1 MARECLPAGMAGGQL
16 TATPP
21 DMNLIDFFDKSA
33 LLHANRPVLTCDG
46 DSWTYRDADTIATRI
61 ARGLRDFGVV
71 RETKCAVISRNDPY
85 AFMAMLGIL
94 KAQGTW
100 VPLNPANGED
110 ENLYIVDFFD
120 VEVLFYQRELSDFA
134 RIVAEKVPRVR
145 HFICVDGESEPGA
158 GLAQW
163 AAEQSAQPIQVPWEP
178 DAMCWLRGTG
188 GTTGRPK
195 GVMNTNRNF
204 ETTIANFAAKLRFD
218 GYPINLAC
226 APLSHAAGV
235 VAMITIALAG
245 TIVIHRRFNPREV
258 LAAIPRHAISFLYVP
273 PTALYAMLSQPDV
286 REFDYSS
293 LRHLIYGAAPTAAS
307 KLREA
312 VEVFGPVMTQAYGQT
327 EVPTSVTYLDPS
339 DLVDREGRIIE
350 KRLLSCGRPTPF
362 ARVALMNDDGQHV
375 PAGAIGE
382 IVVQGGL
389 VMRGYY
395 KNPDATTDVWSN
407 GWHHT
412 GDLAYQDEDGFVY
425 ICDRKKEMII
435 TGGYNVYPLEV
446 EQVVLSHPAVQD
458 CAVVGV
464 PDAKWGES
472 IKAVVELKQGRHVGA
487 EELIELC
494 KQRIG
499 SVKAPKSVEFT
510 ESLPR
515 SPAGKVMRKEVR
527 KAYWTGGTRNV

>member
-1 MARECLPAGMAGGQL
+1 
-16 TATPP
+16 
-21 DMNLIDFFDKSA
+21 MNLIDYFDKSA
-33 LLHANRPVLTCDG
+33 ALHPDRIVLACDG
-46 DSWTYRDADTIATRI
+46 NTWTYRQAADFVTRI
-61 ARGLRDFGVV
+61 GHGLHGFGVA

-85 AFMAMLGIL
+85 AFMVMLGIL

-100 VPLNPANGED
+100 VPLNPANAVE
-110 ENLYIVDFFD
+110 ENIYIVDAFD
-120 VEVLFYQRELSDFA
+120 VEVLFYQRDLADFA
-134 RIVAEKVPRVR
+134 RGVR
-145 HFICVDGESEPGA
+145 ERLSQVKHFVCIDGDEQPDI
-158 GLAQW
+158 GLAEW
-163 AAEQSAQPIQVPWEP
+163 AAQQLSQPITLPWEP

-204 ETTIANFAAKLRFD
+204 ETTIANFSAKLRFD
-218 GYPINLAC
+218 RYPINLAC

-235 VAMITIALAG
+235 IAMITIALAG
-245 TIVIHRRFNPREV
+245 TIVIHRRLDAHAV
-258 LAAIPRHAISFLYVP
+258 LTAIAQHRISFLYVP
-273 PTALYAMLSQPDV
+273 PTALYSMLSQTDV
-286 REFDYSS
+286 REFDYST

-312 VEVFGPVMTQAYGQT
+312 IEVFGPVMTQAYGQT
-327 EVPTSVTYLDPS
+327 EVPTSVTYLGPE
-339 DLVDREGRIIE
+339 DLIDDQGRVIE

-362 ARVALMNDDGQHV
+362 ARVALMDDDGQIV
-375 PAGAIGE
+375 APGAVGE

-395 KNPDATTDVWSN
+395 KNPEATAEVSVH

-412 GDLAYQDEDGFVY
+412 GDLAYQDDEGFVY

-458 CAVVGV
+458 CAVIGV
-464 PDAKWGES
+464 PDAKWGEA
-472 IKAVVELKQGRHVGA
+472 IKAVIELKPGRTLDA
-487 EELIELC
+487 DEIIALC
-494 KQRIG
+494 KERIG
-499 SVKAPKSVEFT
+499 SVKTPKSVAFID
-510 ESLPR
+510 SLPR

-527 KAYWTGGTRNV
+527 KSYWSDQSRKV

>member
-1 MARECLPAGMAGGQL
+1 
-16 TATPP
+16 
-21 DMNLIDFFDKSA
+21 MNLIDFFDKSA
-33 LLHANRPVLTCDG
+33 ALHPERSMLVCEGTT
-46 DSWTYRDADTIATRI
+46 WTYRQAADFATRI
-61 ARGLRDFGVV
+61 AHGLRAFGVQ
-71 RETKCAVISRNDPY
+71 RETKCAVISRNDPHG
-85 AFMAMLGIL
+85 FMAMLGIL

-100 VPLNPANGED
+100 VPLNPANAAE
-110 ENLYIVDFFD
+110 ENLYILEAFD
-120 VEVLFYQRELSDFA
+120 VEVLFYQRDLADFA
-134 RIVAEKVPRVR
+134 RAVGERLPLVR
-145 HFICVDGESEPGA
+145 RFVCVDGDVEPGV
-158 GLAQW
+158 GLASW
-163 AAEQSAQPIQVPWEP
+163 AANQPSQPITLPWDP

-204 ETTIANFAAKLRFD
+204 ETTIANFAGRLRFD
-218 GYPINLAC
+218 GHPVNLAC

-245 TIVIHRRFNPREV
+245 TIVVQRRFDAGEA
-258 LAAIPRHAISFLYVP
+258 LSAIGRHRISMFYAP
-273 PTALYAMLSQPDV
+273 PTALYAMLARDDV

-293 LRHLIYGAAPTAAS
+293 LRHFLYGAAPTAAS

-312 VEVFGPVMTQAYGQT
+312 MEVFGPVMTQAYGQT
-327 EVPTSVTYLDPS
+327 EVPTSVTYLGPE
-339 DLVDREGRIIE
+339 DLVDEDGRVIE
-350 KRLLSCGRPTPF
+350 KRLLSCGRPTLF
-362 ARVALMNDDGQHV
+362 ARVALMDGDGQIV
-375 PAGAIGE
+375 RRGEIGE

-395 KNPDATTDVWSN
+395 KNPDATAEAWAH

-412 GDLAYQDEDGFVY
+412 GDLAYQDEDGFLY

-446 EQVVLSHPAVQD
+446 EQIVLSHPAVQD

-464 PDAKWGES
+464 PDAKWGEA
-472 IKAVVELKQGRHVGA
+472 IKAVIELKPGCTVKA
-487 EELIELC
+487 EEIVALC
-494 KQRIG
+494 KEKVG
-499 SVKAPKSVEFT
+499 SVKAPKSVDFV

-527 KAYWTGGTRNV
+527 KGYWTGQERNV

>member
-1 MARECLPAGMAGGQL
+1 
-16 TATPP
+16 
-21 DMNLIDFFDKSA
+21 MNLIDHFDKSA
-33 LLHANRPVLTCDG
+33 ALHPDRIVLTCDG
-46 DSWTYRDADTIATRI
+46 DDWTYRQASDVATRI
-61 ARGLRDFGVV
+61 GHGLRGFGVT

-100 VPLNPANGED
+100 VPLNPANAVE
-110 ENLYIVDFFD
+110 ENIYIVDAFD
-120 VEVLFYQRELSDFA
+120 VEVLFYQRDQADFA
-134 RIVAEKVPRVR
+134 RNVRERLSRVR
-145 HFICVDGESEPGA
+145 HFVCVDGDAQPGI
-158 GLAQW
+158 GLAEWVAQ
-163 AAEQSAQPIQVPWEP
+163 QSSRPIVLPWEP

-204 ETTIANFAAKLRFD
+204 ETTIANFSAKLRFD

-235 VAMITIALAG
+235 IAMITIALAG
-245 TIVIHRRFNPREV
+245 TIVIHRRLDAHAV
-258 LAAIPRHAISFLYVP
+258 LTAIAQHRVSFLYVP
-273 PTALYAMLSQPDV
+273 PTALYSMLSQPDV
-286 REFDYSS
+286 REFDYST

-312 VEVFGPVMTQAYGQT
+312 IEVFGPVMTQAYGQT
-327 EVPTSVTYLDPS
+327 EVPTSVTYLGPE
-339 DLVDREGRIIE
+339 DLVDDQGRVVE

-362 ARVALMNDDGQHV
+362 ARVALMNDDGEMV
-375 PAGAIGE
+375 GAGTVGE

-395 KNPDATTDVWSN
+395 KNPEATAEVWAN
-407 GWHHT
+407 DWHHT
-412 GDLAYQDEDGFVY
+412 GDLAYQDDEGFIY

-458 CAVVGV
+458 CAVIGV
-464 PDAKWGES
+464 PDPKWGEA
-472 IKAVVELKQGRHVGA
+472 IKVVIELKPGFTVGA
-487 EELIELC
+487 DEVIALC
-494 KQRIG
+494 KERIG
-499 SVKAPKSVEFT
+499 SVKTPKSVDFVD
-510 ESLPR
+510 SLPR

-527 KAYWTGGTRNV
+527 KGYWSHQTRNV